1 VHGLRGGRDD
11 GGGGG
16 RPSRRP
22 WRVRRRGAPPRL
34 RTQPARPSDSA
45 VDAVQSRNPTP
56 CTRPFTTTWTAFRA
70 GSSCCFCGWGGA
82 EALVSAEVAMASA
95 EVRSGDFRAWGRP
108 WREATTGRKNVLE
121 KCKRIWR
128 SENVVGPSPTLGPL
142 IENSSLRHSD
152 KLKNLL
158 LNSTGTESSTQAFS

>member
-1 VHGLRGGRDD
+1 
-11 GGGGG
+11 
-16 RPSRRP
+16 
-22 WRVRRRGAPPRL
+22 
-34 RTQPARPSDSA
+34 
-45 VDAVQSRNPTP
+45 
-56 CTRPFTTTWTAFRA
+56 
-70 GSSCCFCGWGGA
+70 
-82 EALVSAEVAMASA
+82 VSAEVAMASA